1 MLVFQCGAWQQPGEA
16 KRTVVHVLNCT
27 LRRDFLQWPWQELL
41 EIIGNCRR
49 CRSCRLLSRSTM
61 REGIHDDALPVM
73 LEGGA
78 VREELVSRND
88 SN

>member
-1 MLVFQCGAWQQPGEA
+1 MHA
-16 KRTVVHVLNCT
+16 LNCT
-27 LRRDFLQWPWQELL
+27 LRRNFLQWPWQELPV
-41 EIIGNCRR
+41 
-49 CRSCRLLSRSTM
+49 LSRSTM

>member
-1 MLVFQCGAWQQPGEA
+1 MALAGAARDHRKLP
-16 KRTVVHVLNCT
+16 TV
-27 LRRDFLQWPWQELL
+27 PELPV
-41 EIIGNCRR
+41 
-49 CRSCRLLSRSTM
+49 LSRSTM

-88 SN
+88 RN